1 MKHLFFLIVVSLCS
15 LVSNARERVCF
26 DNDWKFIL
34 GDSAQMASPEY
45 NDSHWRTL
53 NVPHDWAIEGDFHDS
68 NPSGASGGALPG
80 GIGWYRKHFTLSS
93 LVSPQ
98 LSSRVSPQLSSRAQS
113 RDLLPHLF
121 LSFDGVYMNSTVYI
135 NGKKVGT
142 RPYGYSSFEYDI
154 TPYVHEGENV
164 VAVRVD
170 NSDQPN
176 SRWYSGCGIYR
187 HVWLTKTHP
196 IHIKHW
202 GVYIHNGKVEVDY
215 INPTNQ
221 KVTVKNELLD
231 ANGKVIARQSSRH
244 SPRLSSRAT
253 SRDLSTSVEMTTGK
267 DVSSRHSPR
276 LSSRHSP
283 RLSSRATSRDLLN
296 AEGKQKNRTIKLWS
310 CESPN
315 IYTVRTQLIVAGQVV
330 DEVTTTTGFRDFKF
344 DPKTGFWLNGKNF
357 KLNGVCEHHDF
368 GCLGSA
374 LNEDALHRKLTK
386 LKAMGVNAIRCSH
399 NPPAPEL
406 LNMCDTMGIIVMDE
420 SFDMWRR
427 RKTQNDYA
435 RFFDEWHERD
445 LTDLVLRDR
454 NHPSVLMWS
463 IGNEVLEQWSDA
475 KADTLTL
482 EQANLILNAGHDAS
496 TLAKEGEL
504 SVNSLLTRHLAEIIK
519 RYDTTRPI
527 TAGCNEVNPN
537 NHLFK
542 SGAIDIIGFNYHH
555 QMVKDF
561 PKNFP
566 DKPMIFSES
575 VSALQTRGFYMM
587 PSDSIYRAPK
597 QWWLPY
603 TDPTFM
609 CSAYDNMSAS
619 WGSTHEETWDVVK
632 NTPYVGGQFI
642 WTGFDYIGEPTPYG
656 FPARSSYFGV
666 IDLAGFPKDS
676 YYMYQSEWTDKPML
690 HLFPHWNWR
699 PGQTIDLW
707 AYYNQAD
714 EVELFINGQSQG
726 IKSKLPSRAT
736 PGDLSTSCVLS
747 VASDQRSSAV
757 EMTVGKDVSSR
768 AQSRDLCTKYHA
780 AWRVPFAPGEIT
792 AVSRKNG
799 KTVCTQTIKTAG
811 PPHHLRLSIDYQGK
825 TTTFITVEVV
835 DKDGNLCPW
844 AENQIEFS
852 TTGGA
857 KILGTDNGCQTS
869 MERFQA
875 PRRKAFFGKCL
886 VVVQHP
892 MTSGA
897 PSMSSRP
904 SPLMSSRPSPLMS
917 SRPSP
922 LMSSRATSRDL
933 TNSPTL
939 TAQSI
944 DLLPSSIQ
952 F

>member
-1 MKHLFFLIVVSLCS
+1 MKKSFIAIIAILCS
-15 LVSNARERVCF
+15 LVSTARERVCF
-26 DNDWKFIL
+26 DSDWKFML
-34 GDSAQMASPEY
+34 GDSVQMASVEY
-45 NDSHWRTL
+45 NDAHWRTL
-53 NVPHDWAIEGDFHDS
+53 DVPHDWAIEGDFRAD

-80 GIGWYRKHFTLSS
+80 GIGWYRKN
-93 LVSPQ
+93 VKIEKCKN
-98 LSSRVSPQLSSRAQS
+98 VKI
-113 RDLLPHLF
+113 F

-135 NGKKVGT
+135 NGQKVGS

-187 HVWLTKTHP
+187 HVWLTKTNP
-196 IHIKHW
+196 IHIKRW
-202 GVYIHNGKVEVDY
+202 GVHIHNGKVDVDY
-215 INPTNQ
+215 VNPTNQ
-221 KVTVKNELLD
+221 KVKVKNIWLD
-231 ANGKVIARQSSRH
+231 ANGKTI
-244 SPRLSSRAT
+244 PPPLSSRA
-253 SRDLSTSVEMTTGK
+253 K
-267 DVSSRHSPR
+267 WSPET
-276 LSSRHSP
+276 P
-283 RLSSRATSRDLLN
+283 YV
-296 AEGKQKNRTIKLWS
+296 
-310 CESPN
+310 
-315 IYTVRTQLIVAGQVV
+315 YTVRTQLIVKGKVV
-330 DEVTTTTGFRDFKF
+330 DEVETTTGFRDFKF
-344 DPKTGFWLNGKNF
+344 DPKTGFWLNGKNI

-368 GCLGSA
+368 GCLGAA

-406 LNMCDTMGIIVMDE
+406 LNMCDTMGFIVMDE

-445 LTDLVLRDR
+445 LTDMVLRDR

-519 RYDTTRPI
+519 RYDTSRPI

-566 DKPMIFSES
+566 DKPMIFTES
-575 VSALQTRGFYMM
+575 VSALQTRGFYKM

-597 QWWLPY
+597 EWWLPY

-690 HLFPHWNWR
+690 HLFPHWNWL

-714 EVELFINGQSQG
+714 EVELYLNGVSQG
-726 IKSKLPSRAT
+726 VKSKLP
-736 PGDLSTSCVLS
+736 
-747 VASDQRSSAV
+747 
-757 EMTVGKDVSSR
+757 SR
-768 AQSRDLCTKYHA
+768 AQSRDLCTPYHA
-780 AWRVPFAPGEIT
+780 AWRIPFTPGEIT
-792 AVSRKNG
+792 AVSRRDG
-799 KTVCTQTIKTAG
+799 KVVQTQTIKTAG
-811 PPHHLRLSIDYQGK
+811 APHHIRLSIDYKGK
-825 TTTFITVEVV
+825 TTTFITAEIV

-857 KILGTDNGCQTS
+857 TILGTDNGCQTS

-875 PRRKAFFGKCL
+875 PRRKAFFGKCM
-886 VVVQHP
+886 VVI
-892 MTSGA
+892 GL
-897 PSMSSRP
+897 SSRANP
-904 SPLMSSRPSPLMS
+904 SPL
-917 SRPSP
+917 
-922 LMSSRATSRDL
+922 SSRAQSRDL
-933 TNSPTL
+933 IEIPTL
-939 TAQSI
+939 RAESI
-944 DLLPSSIQ
+944 DLLPSSIE